1 MNTDQAFE
9 LLKNA
14 GVPDDISIQTVKRWL
29 RERKIKYEGKLGLRK
44 TEYILDDTDQ
54 AINLLK
60 DAGVSASAGLHAVQR
75 WLNEGKIQRVGNK
88 GQITD
93 YISKESIS
101 QHVTRSSDQD
111 RAIRDLQVKIKV
123 QDDQLKGIEE
133 LHNTSIKTLIQQ
145 RDNLKKENS
154 SLKNEINELQSE
166 TRKVL
171 KENME
176 LRNEL
181 LKLKEELSKE
191 GKREPE
197 KPQIMIPPKTLDYRQ
212 KLGLSK
218 TAGQKEVLAGFKK
231 LLKITHPDQGGS
243 AAAFHFVKTDYDLYR
258 KNLEE

>member
-29 RERKIKYEGKLGLRK
+29 RERKIKYEGKIGPRK

-60 DAGVSASAGLHAVQR
+60 DAGVSASAGLHVVQR
-75 WLNEGKIQRVGNK
+75 WLNEGKIQRVGDRD
-88 GQITD
+88 QITD
-93 YISKESIS
+93 YISKETIS
-101 QHVTRSSDQD
+101 PHVTRSSDQD
-111 RAIRDLQVKIKV
+111 KAIRDLQVKIKV
-123 QDDQLKGIEE
+123 QDDQLRGIEE
-133 LHNTSIKTLIQQ
+133 LHQTSIKTLIQQ
-145 RDNLKKENS
+145 RDKLNRENS

-181 LKLKEELSKE
+181 LRLREELSKE

-197 KPQIMIPPKTLDYRQ
+197 KTQTIVPPKNLDFRQ

-243 AAAFHFVKTDYDLYR
+243 AAAFHFVKADYDLYR
-258 KNLEE
+258 KSIED